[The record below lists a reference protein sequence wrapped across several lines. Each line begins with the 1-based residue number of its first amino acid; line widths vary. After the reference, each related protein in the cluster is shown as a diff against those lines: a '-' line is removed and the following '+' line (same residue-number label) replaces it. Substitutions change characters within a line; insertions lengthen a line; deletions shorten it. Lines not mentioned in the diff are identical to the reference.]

1 MVAAS
6 KLLSSTPDL
15 LKVDDKPNKELSSLC
30 HFVEENYD
38 LYFGRY
44 LNIDKS
50 DIYDIPDEVDIDYQM
65 TYL

>member
-1 MVAAS
+1 MCNNIQILMRTRANNS
-6 KLLSSTPDL
+6 KII
-15 LKVDDKPNKELSSLC
+15 